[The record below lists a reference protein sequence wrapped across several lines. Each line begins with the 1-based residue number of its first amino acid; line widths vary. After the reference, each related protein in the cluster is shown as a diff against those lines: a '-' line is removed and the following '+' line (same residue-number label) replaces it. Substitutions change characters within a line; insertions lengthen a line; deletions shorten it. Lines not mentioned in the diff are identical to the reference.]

1 VSSRTAP
8 AISRRIEYGSLLAI
22 TALGAFVRLYEIGGK
37 GLWLDEAFSIW
48 MARQPVPEIL
58 SWLVRI
64 DQHPPLYYLLLH
76 LWLRFGDSA
85 ATVRALSALLSTL
98 TIPVLYLTGRR
109 LAGRS
114 VGLLG
119 ALLLALSPFHV
130 RFAQE
135 ARMYALLTLST
146 SIALLALVYLL
157 TDPRS
162 ATAPIG
168 RQVLALCRPSR
179 RQSPGRPTQ
188 VSVSVRAIGTDLAW
202 IAYALGTAGALY
214 THHTALL
221 YPLSANLFVLG
232 LARFR
237 ARWPGREN
245 GLQPP
250 SMRNWL
256 LAQGAVLLL
265 WAPWLPS
272 AVVQGMGVYEEFWIP
287 APTWQTV
294 IGAVGNLT
302 NALMPL
308 RIEWACVIGLPYV
321 AALVLGVYHLRAR
334 RASLALLGTLFLVP
348 FAAEWL
354 VSLRRPIFYDR
365 TLIWTSLP
373 LYLLLAAGI
382 RGLRHRPTVLTAAL
396 MFATINGLSIREY
409 VLHFEKEE
417 WDEAAAYVAERAEE
431 GDLVLFNASWVQIP
445 FDYYYRDLGP
455 PIEERGLP
463 VDLFGRGILEP
474 KMSARDLPRLHGLI
488 RNRQRVWLIYSHNWY
503 ADPQG
508 LVPAALGEAGEL
520 LTRRQFY
527 GLEVRL
533 YAMPE

>member
-1 VSSRTAP
+1 MSSRTAP

-98 TIPVLYLTGRR
+98 TIPVFYLTGRR

-114 VGLLG
+114 VGLLA

-135 ARMYALLTLST
+135 ARMYALLTLSI
-146 SIALLALVYLL
+146 SIALLALVHLL

-162 ATAPIG
+162 AAVP
-168 RQVLALCRPSR
+168 CRSAR
-179 RQSPGRPTQ
+179 RQSQARTERAP
-188 VSVSVRAIGTDLAW
+188 VSVRAIETNLAW

-221 YPLSANLFVLG
+221 FPLSANLFVLG
-232 LARFR
+232 LAWFR
-237 ARWPGREN
+237 ARWPGKEN

-265 WAPWLPS
+265 WSPWLPS
-272 AVVQGMGVYEEFWIP
+272 AVVQAMGVYEEFWIP
-287 APTWQTV
+287 APTWRTV

-302 NALMPL
+302 NAHMPQ
-308 RIEWACVIGLPYV
+308 RIERAPLIWALYG
-321 AALVLGVYHLRAR
+321 AALLLGVFHLRAR
-334 RASLALLGTLFLVP
+334 PTSLALLSTLFVLP
-348 FAAEWL
+348 FAGEWL

-382 RGLRHRPTVLTAAL
+382 RGLRHRSTVLTASL

-409 VLHFEKEE
+409 VLYFEKEG
-417 WDEAAAYVAERAEE
+417 WDDAAAYVAEGAEE
-431 GDLVLFNASWVQIP
+431 GDLVLFNATWVQIP

-455 PIEERGLP
+455 PVEERGVP
-463 VDLFGRGILEP
+463 VDLFDRGILEP
-474 KMSARDLPRLHGLI
+474 KMSARDLPRLRALI
-488 RNRQRVWLIYSHNWY
+488 RDRERVWLIYSHNWY
-503 ADPQG
+503 TDPQG
-508 LVPAALGEAGEL
+508 LVPAALEEAGDL
-520 LTRRQFY
+520 LARRRFY

-533 YAMPE
+533 YTVPE